1 MKSINL
7 AIIGLRHLH
16 PRSYMPHF
24 EAIKEIEVIAVAEED
39 ESLRKQFAQDFNLKG
54 YSHWQELFS
63 KENIDLA
70 AIFLPHIAC
79 PDAALAAIEKS
90 IHVLIEKPMTI
101 DSKSAEKI
109 VRAAE
114 KKGVFVTTPYV
125 WRYHPVVKDIKK
137 LIDDGVLGQIIGCQG
152 RCAAGRLDRY
162 IDGNAEWMLDVNKSG
177 GGPMYNLGV
186 HWVDLFTWLLGER
199 INSIIGKNVRI
210 NQSYNIEDNSFA
222 VATFKNG
229 TVLNL
234 DISYTVPE
242 SFPYGRDLYIGIR
255 GTKGVISWA
264 PAYEGDRDELFICSD
279 CDSFK
284 SAPVQHRTYEM
295 KSVKGYSG
303 VMGLDYLNDV
313 AKSILLQKEAP
324 ITGAEGAD
332 VLKVVEAFYHSVEQN
347 SAAIVK

>member
-1 MKSINL
+1 MKSIKV

-16 PRSYMPHF
+16 PRSYMLHF
-24 EAIKEIEVIAVAEED
+24 EAVKEMKVIAVAEED
-39 ESLRKQFAQDFNLKG
+39 ESLRNRFAQDFNLKA
-54 YSHWQELFS
+54 YSNWQELFS

-70 AIFLPHIAC
+70 AIFLPHIDC
-79 PDAALAAIEKS
+79 PDAALAAIEKG

-114 KKGVFVTTPYV
+114 EKGVLITTPYV

-137 LIDDGVLGQIIGCQG
+137 LIENGVLGQIIGCQG

-162 IDGNAEWMLDVNKSG
+162 IEGFSEWMLDVKKSG

-186 HWVDLFTWLLGER
+186 HWVDLFSWLLGEK
-199 INSIIGKNVRI
+199 ISSIIGKNVRI

-222 VATFKNG
+222 IATFKNG
-229 TVLNL
+229 AVLNL

-264 PAYEGDRDELFICSD
+264 PAYEGERDDLFICSD
-279 CDSFK
+279 CDSFR

-313 AKSILLQKEAP
+313 AKSILHKKEAP

-332 VLKVVEAFYHSVEQN
+332 VLKVVEAFYRSVEQN
-347 SAAIVK
+347 STVILA